1 MRRVGWSLLLA
12 CAAAVAAPADD
23 HQRGMQAWQ
32 RGDVVAAMSELRRA
46 ADAGHV
52 PSQTMLAFI
61 LDRAG
66 YVDESARLYRA
77 AAERGD
83 AEGHAGFAAALLGG
97 RGLAKD
103 EKLAWQHFSKAAELG
118 HVPSIDLLAQAYRS
132 GQPGLPQDAAAAEHW
147 RARGDVLR
155 KATAATSAPKPASA
169 PTR

>member
-1 MRRVGWSLLLA
+1 MRRIGWVLLLA

-66 YVDESARLYRA
+66 YVDESARLYQA
-77 AAERGD
+77 AAERND

-103 EKLAWQHFSKAAELG
+103 EKQAWQHFSKAAELG
-118 HVPSIDLLAQAYRS
+118 HLPSIDLLAQAYS
-132 GQPGLPQDAAAAEHW
+132 KGQPGLPQDAAAAEQW
-147 RARGDVLR
+147 RARGDALR
-155 KATAATSAPKPASA
+155 KQAAASA
-169 PTR
+169 PAPTR